1 MKESKKRSSPIAPL
15 PFFFLLARQK
25 SPPTTRKKPCNR
37 ETGKNLGLR
46 RLRIACLLHS
56 C

>member
-25 SPPTTRKKPCNR
+25 SPPNR
-37 ETGKNLGLR
+37 ETGKNRGLR